1 MYSRPLK
8 KRREEAMNKE
18 AFLKELE
25 KRLRYIPAEDR
36 QDAIEYY
43 EGYIADMGLAEEDDI
58 VSKLGTPKDVAKNI
72 LEDCKDKHIDKA
84 EEQKTVKSRAT
95 VVWLSV
101 LGVLSLPVSL
111 PIAIALIAVV
121 LALGIAVLA
130 VVLSLIIAAAAVA
143 VGGVAAIFW
152 GFFVP
157 GIGQKLFTIGTGLA
171 LTGTAVLVGFLAAGM
186 IKGIRRSI
194 YRKKKEEDR

>member
-1 MYSRPLK
+1 
-8 KRREEAMNKE
+8 MNKE

-84 EEQKTVKSRAT
+84 VEQKTVKSRAT
-95 VVWLSV
+95 VVWLSI

-121 LALGIAVLA
+121 LALGIAA
-130 VVLSLIIAAAAVA
+130 LSLIIAAVAVA

>member
-1 MYSRPLK
+1 
-8 KRREEAMNKE
+8 MNKE

-43 EGYIADMGLAEEDDI
+43 EGYISDMGLTEDEDV
-58 VSKLGTPKDVAKNI
+58 VSKLGSPREVAKNI
-72 LEDCKDKHIDKA
+72 LADCTQKHIDKA
-84 EEQKTVKSRAT
+84 EESKTVKSKAT
-95 VVWLSV
+95 VVWLTV

-111 PIAIALIAVV
+111 PLAIAVIAVV
-121 LALGIAVLA
+121 LALGIALLA
-130 VVLSLIIAAAAVA
+130 VVLSLIAAAIGVA

-171 LTGTAVLVGFLAAGM
+171 LTGGAVLIGFLVAAIVRG
-186 IKGIRRSI
+186 IKNITYRRRS
-194 YRKKKEEDR
+194 KTE

>member
-1 MYSRPLK
+1 
-8 KRREEAMNKE
+8 MNKE

-43 EGYIADMGLAEEDDI
+43 EGYIADMGLAEGEDV

-72 LEDCKDKHIDKA
+72 LEDCKEKHIDKA

-101 LGVLSLPVSL
+101 LGILSLPVSL
-111 PIAIALIAVV
+111 PLAIALIAIV
-121 LALGIAVLA
+121 LALGIAVIA
-130 VVLSLIIAAAAVA
+130 VVLSLIIAAAGVA
-143 VGGVAAIFW
+143 IGGVAAIFW
-152 GFFVP
+152 GLFVP
-157 GIGQKLFTIGTGLA
+157 GIGQKLFTIGAGLA
-171 LTGTAVLVGFLAAGM
+171 LTGTGILIFFLAAAA
-186 IKGIRRSI
+186 IRGIRGAMYR
-194 YRKKKEEDR
+194 RKKIEEE